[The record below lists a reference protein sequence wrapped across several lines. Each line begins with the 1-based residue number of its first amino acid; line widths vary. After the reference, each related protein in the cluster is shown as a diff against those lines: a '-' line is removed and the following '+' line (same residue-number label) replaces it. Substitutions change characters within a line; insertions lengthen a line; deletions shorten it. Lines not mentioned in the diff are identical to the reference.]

1 MGESIVT
8 SVGDEIA
15 GIVYPVSICMMLVV
29 VLVRCL
35 PNDSSNSM
43 MNSIAILVFNE
54 NSSDSDWHKFLGAVL
69 NSLVFVGVVTLVTFL
84 LVLLFYF
91 RCTKFLRI
99 YMGIAAFIVFVY
111 MGGGVSVLL
120 IQELAIPFDAITYA
134 IVLYNF
140 AIVGVFSVFF
150 CKMPILFTQGYLIII
165 GMLVAFWFTML
176 PEWTTWALLVAM
188 ALYDIAAVLTPG
200 GPLKILVELAVTRD
214 EEIPALIYEARPAI
228 PQNSMLCEPN
238 SSQIPQLSQSHP
250 PESHIAVTPGQQ
262 RRWKRR
268 SSHASSGSSSL
279 IKWLNSVFSKDTD
292 YCAIPMATEEH
303 QGGLSMP
310 SGDSLRA
317 YSRDGSKHPG
327 QTMADQGSVVG
338 RTTTSS
344 ASSDEGVNGIIF
356 QIGSASTASE
366 EESQITSES
375 QITETLQSGDSNEDY
390 EQVPSINKF
399 TSSIHNVAHTRN
411 GTEPASIEAESHQSL
426 LRSGDEMDEGMGLG
440 ASGAIKLGLGD
451 FIFYSVLV
459 GRAAMYDLM
468 AVYACYLA
476 IIAGL
481 GATLLLLALY
491 RHALPALPISVSL
504 GVMFYFL
511 TRLLME
517 YFMVQCSTHLTF
529 F

>member
-188 ALYDIAAVLTPG
+188 ALYDIVAVLTPG
-200 GPLKILVELAVTRD
+200 GPLKILVELAITRD
-214 EEIPALIYEARPAI
+214 EEIPALVYEARPVI
-228 PQNSMLCEPN
+228 PEYSILHETD
-238 SSQIPQLSQSHP
+238 SSQIAQLSQSHLP
-250 PESHIAVTPGQQ
+250 ASRIEVTPGQQ
-262 RRWKRR
+262 KRWK
-268 SSHASSGSSSL
+268 SSSGSSSL
-279 IKWLNSVFSKDTD
+279 RKWLNSVLFKDTD
-292 YCAIPMATEEH
+292 YCAIPTAAEEH
-303 QGGLSMP
+303 QGGLPLPARDSQRIY
-310 SGDSLRA
+310 SG
-317 YSRDGSKHPG
+317 DGSKHPRH
-327 QTMADQGSVVG
+327 TMAEQGSVVG
-338 RTTTSS
+338 QVAIGSTSS
-344 ASSDEGVNGIIF
+344 VSDEIESAVIF
-356 QIGSASTASE
+356 QIGSAITVSE
-366 EESQITSES
+366 GESQI
-375 QITETLQSGDSNEDY
+375 IETPQSGDSSEDH
-390 EQVPSINKF
+390 EQVPLINKF
-399 TSSIHNVAHTRN
+399 ASQTHNVASTRG
-411 GTEPASIEAESHQSL
+411 GTELVSIEAESHVSL
-426 LRSGDEMDEGMGLG
+426 PRSVDEMDEGMGLG

-481 GATLLLLALY
+481 GATLLLLTLY

-504 GVMFYFL
+504 GVLFYFL

-517 YFMVQCSTHLTF
+517 SFMVQCSTHLAF